1 MDRDMNGIAVSSTL
15 MALVFLGM
23 LYILFSLGLR
33 ENMAPLDDGAKLVEK
48 LGACTLASRA
58 EMLVLAWNETINSP
72 QKVNADTNVYY
83 RIWSSNVLRRNL
95 DPIYTE
101 FALFAHMYELS
112 INGQLDR
119 SRIQALIAPYYLE
132 EQRLAAERQPKMMP
146 LQPVCMN

>member
-1 MDRDMNGIAVSSTL
+1 MNGIAVSSTL
-15 MALVFLGM
+15 MAFVFLTL

-58 EMLVLAWNETINSP
+58 EMLVLAWNDTINSP
-72 QKVNADTNVYY
+72 KTVSTDTNVYY

-95 DPIYTE
+95 DPVYTE
-101 FALFAHMYELS
+101 FGLFAQMYELS
-112 INGQLDR
+112 VNGQLDR
-119 SRIQALIAPYYLE
+119 SRIQTLIAPYYLE
-132 EQRLAAERQPKMMP
+132 EQRLAIEKQPKIMP